1 MATSKRSTGLEGRE
15 NIYLDRPP
23 WASAHEEAEDAVLS
37 EVVAQAVDRPS
48 SRKVTDLLMAVEAVR
63 GGPSWPPPMDSL
75 RERASAIRRETLQD
89 LPGYVGRLVDAT
101 RSNGVTV
108 HFASTPG
115 DARQI
120 ITDIAKERGVELIV
134 KSKSMVTEEI
144 GLTKHLESVGIQ
156 SVETDLG
163 EYIVQLADER
173 PSHVMVPAIHR
184 SKDDIARVFSELS
197 GQPVSPDIPELVAF
211 ARQRLRDDFAR
222 ADMGISGVNFAAAD
236 TGTLVI
242 VTNEGNGR
250 MVTSRPR
257 VHVAVMTMEKV
268 IPRFADL
275 AVLLPLLFYAASRQ
289 RLTAYQTFIH
299 GPRQS
304 GENEGPEEV
313 HLVILDNGRSDIS
326 RGVYKEVL
334 ACIRCGACQS
344 ACPVY
349 RRVGGGQAYLSTYG
363 GPIGAVLTPLLQE
376 RPGPAELSFLSTL
389 CGACEEVCP
398 VQIPLTN
405 LLVELRADHEASKAP
420 YGLSRLA
427 WKAWGELWSSS
438 YGYSISTATV
448 RLIAPLIEQARQL
461 GIPLP
466 GALGRWTRSRSLPK
480 FTTREQAKHSSATA
494 AKFSSSARDASSNEQ
509 GPFPASREEHVDE
522 S

>member
-1 MATSKRSTGLEGRE
+1 MAKRSIGLQGRE
-15 NIYLDRPP
+15 NIYLDRPI
-23 WASAHEEAEDAVLS
+23 WASAHEEPEGAVLS
-37 EVVAQAVDRPS
+37 DVVAQAVDRPNT
-48 SRKVTDLLMAVEAVR
+48 RKVTDLLMAVEEAR
-63 GGPSWPPPMDSL
+63 GGPAWPSPMDFL
-75 RERASAIRRETLQD
+75 RERASVIRRETLED
-89 LPGYVGRLVDAT
+89 LPGYVSQLADAA
-101 RSNGVTV
+101 RSNGMIV

-115 DARQI
+115 EARQV
-120 ITDIAKERGVELIV
+120 ITDIAKERGVELVV

-144 GLTKHLESVGIQ
+144 GLTKHLESMGIE

-184 SKDDIARVFSELS
+184 SREDIARVFSQLS
-197 GQPVSPDIPELVAF
+197 GGSVRSDIPELVAF
-211 ARQRLRDDFAR
+211 ARQRLRADFAR

-236 TGTLVI
+236 RGTLVI

-268 IPRFADL
+268 IPRFSDL

-289 RLTAYQTFIH
+289 RLTAYQTFIN
-299 GPRQS
+299 GPRRP
-304 GENEGPEEV
+304 GEQEGPEEV

-326 RGVYKEVL
+326 KGSYKEVL

-363 GPIGAVLTPLLQE
+363 GPIGAVLTPLLKE
-376 RPGPAELSFLSTL
+376 RPGPSELSFLSTL

-398 VQIPLTN
+398 VKIPLTS
-405 LLVELRADHEASKAP
+405 LLIGLRADYEASKGP
-420 YGLSRLA
+420 YSASGLA
-427 WKAWGELWSSS
+427 WKAWGELWSRS
-438 YGYSISTATV
+438 YGYSLSTTAV
-448 RLIAPLIEQARQL
+448 RLVAPLMEKARQL
-461 GIPLP
+461 GFPLP
-466 GALGRWTRSRSLPK
+466 GAAGRWVQGRSLPR
-480 FTTREQAKHSSATA
+480 FTTRAQAKHGSTAPFDSTPPVLGNFTSDTQDDSSV
-494 AKFSSSARDASSNEQ
+494 
-509 GPFPASREEHVDE
+509 SREEHIDE